1 MTVTVEVATESGL
14 RRRRK
19 KVLDRVGMTFEQM
32 SELATTYSLTSEELL
47 AWDEL
52 KAIQFLLDDK

>member
-1 MTVTVEVATESGL
+1 M
-14 RRRRK
+14 
-19 KVLDRVGMTFEQM
+19 LDRVGMTFEQM